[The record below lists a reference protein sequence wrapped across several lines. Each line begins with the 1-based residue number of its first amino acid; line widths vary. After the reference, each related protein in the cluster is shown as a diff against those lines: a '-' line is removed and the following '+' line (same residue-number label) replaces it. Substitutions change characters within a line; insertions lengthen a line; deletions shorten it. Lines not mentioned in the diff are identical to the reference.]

1 MHLLNATGNN
11 RIALIYHLQITDQS
25 VYENL
30 LITEIAT
37 HKLVSTTIALQF
49 VVTTQTEFNTW
60 GFDATVSIHA
70 PAKGATVSSPKK
82 VKADLNVVLARNSKL
97 NTNFTKQQSYYL
109 HFLS

>member
-70 PAKGATVSSPKK
+70 PAKGATTSTPVPNLRFAVSIHAPAKGATSG
-82 VKADLNVVLARNSKL
+82 ARVDRA
-97 NTNFTKQQSYYL
+97 
-109 HFLS
+109 